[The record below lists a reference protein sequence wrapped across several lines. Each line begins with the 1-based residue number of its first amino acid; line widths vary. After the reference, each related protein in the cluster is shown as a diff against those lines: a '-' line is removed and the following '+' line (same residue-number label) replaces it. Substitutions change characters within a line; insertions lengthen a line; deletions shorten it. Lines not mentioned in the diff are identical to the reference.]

1 MRPANSNDKGALQD
15 VARKS
20 IDTEEGFSVAMVR
33 LRSTSPRNAP
43 AWSRSSKVAC
53 SSPDVNV
60 AHGIRIV
67 VWPMSRSVEGIVEA
81 ATVKVSEGGSMF
93 PKSGASSSKDNA
105 LGRRNRTSSSHWGCV
120 SVPLVATEPC
130 LVVSSPHQQR
140 EAWRRLLFYLDT
152 AGAPEIAHL

>member
-20 IDTEEGFSVAMVR
+20 IDGVDVFSVSAIVI
-33 LRSTSPRNAP
+33 LISTSPRKAP

-67 VWPMSRSVEGIVEA
+67 EWPMS
-81 ATVKVSEGGSMF
+81 
-93 PKSGASSSKDNA
+93 
-105 LGRRNRTSSSHWGCV
+105 
-120 SVPLVATEPC
+120 
-130 LVVSSPHQQR
+130 
-140 EAWRRLLFYLDT
+140 
-152 AGAPEIAHL
+152 